1 MQTLTNTEIM
11 QAIETG
17 AKECKPETRILSEF
31 AIGKAY
37 RQGDISVHRVAPD
50 HPRGKKLGHKK
61 LAIGQGVGSN
71 HYAEGKIELFEGVQL
86 PKTCAPRT
94 FLGPVIVAPKGFLNT
109 HPKHADCQ
117 VEVGGVYQ
125 VTHQMNVRTL
135 ERARD

>member
-1 MQTLTNTEIM
+1 MQTMTNKEVL
-11 QAIETG
+11 ALIENG
-17 AKECKPETRILSEF
+17 AEQNVHETRILSKF
-31 AIGKAY
+31 AIGQHY
-37 RQGDISVHRVAPD
+37 RQGDILVHRVPD
-50 HPRGKKLGHKK
+50 NHPRGKKLGHRK

-71 HYAEGKIELFEGVQL
+71 HFAEGHIELYEGTTL
-86 PKTCAPRT
+86 PATCDAGT

-125 VTHQMNVRTL
+125 VTHQVNVRTR